1 MGASKDTSQRFWL
14 VVLEVV
20 PFGAVR
26 PGVLST

>member
-20 PFGAVR
+20 PFGAVC